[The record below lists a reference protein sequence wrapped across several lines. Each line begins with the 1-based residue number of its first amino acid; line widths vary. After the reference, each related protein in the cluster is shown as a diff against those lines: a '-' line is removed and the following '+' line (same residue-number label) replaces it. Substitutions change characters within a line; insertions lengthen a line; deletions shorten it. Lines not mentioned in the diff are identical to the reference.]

1 MLILVFVEAA
11 LELVPRELWRHP
23 AVRESARRREKKPGE
38 ILLDRALHHAAMRN
52 LDNSLKRGRPDIVH
66 LCLLEALGTPLNR
79 EQLLRVYIH
88 TYGGTMIA
96 VSPQVR
102 LPRNYNR
109 FMGLMEQLLLE
120 KRVPLEGEALLTAE
134 KKSLEQFIEEM
145 APTGVT
151 ALTSHGE
158 PTTLKE
164 VCSGLAAEAR
174 PMVFVGA
181 YPHGPMRAKTLKLA
195 DRAVSID
202 PEVLDAW
209 VVTSRLLYQ
218 HEVDCGLQDRLAEKR
233 AVA

>member
-1 MLILVFVEAA
+1 MLVLVFIEAA

-23 AVRESARRREKKPGE
+23 AVRESAKRRGKKPGE

-52 LDNSLKRGRPDIVH
+52 LEDSLKRGRPDILH

-79 EQLLRVYIH
+79 EQLLRIYVH
-88 TYGGTMIA
+88 THGGTMIT
-96 VSPQVR
+96 VSSQVR

-109 FMGLMEQLLLE
+109 FVGLMEQLLLE
-120 KRVPLEGEALLTAE
+120 RRVPLEGEALLTAE
-134 KKSLEQFIEEM
+134 KRGLEQLVEEM
-145 APTGVT
+145 VPTRII

-158 PTTLKE
+158 PTSLKE
-164 VCSGLAAEAR
+164 VCSKLAAEEK

-181 YPHGPMRAKTLKLA
+181 YPHGAMGREALKMA

-218 HEVDCGLQDRLAEKR
+218 YEVDCGLQKRLAEKR
-233 AVA
+233 AMM